1 MPSGV
6 EGGRVVPLAGVPA
19 SLLPLCGS
27 LRAESMARLRSGS
40 DSSSGRRSTNAD
52 GEEAL
57 RGKPRSPKE
66 TGSDVL
72 PCLSVRRSERARVH
86 ATARPIALWWR

>member
-1 MPSGV
+1 MTLGGV
-6 EGGRVVPLAGVPA
+6 VA
-19 SLLPLCGS
+19 SALPLCGS

-40 DSSSGRRSTNAD
+40 DTSSSRRSTNVD

-66 TGSDVL
+66 TGSDVPLL
-72 PCLSVRRSERARVH
+72 PFRA
-86 ATARPIALWWR
+86 AQ